1 MIRTHNLT
9 MTFKTLF
16 GKPFTAVDH
25 INFEVQDGDIFGFL
39 GPNGAGKT
47 TTIRMLST
55 ILDPTEGTA
64 EVCGYDIVK
73 EPLKAKSRIGLM
85 PDAPGFYENMSA
97 VDQLVFYGEFYNI
110 PRAECKRKANELL
123 DMVRLT
129 EFKNRKIKTY
139 SHGMKKRVA
148 VAQSLI
154 NEPRLLILDEPTGGL
169 DPQSTHEFREMIKR
183 LSKKGITIFLSS
195 HILPEVQQICNRVG
209 IINHAKIIAV
219 DSIKNLAK
227 RISSKNKV
235 NVFVKAEGMNEKHI
249 LELLKID
256 GVQKYFPYGDG
267 VNFTIEEQ
275 EQELEVAARINAY
288 LVNKGVKVQTLHPSE
303 PSLEDVFLE
312 VTGNNEVT

>member
-1 MIRTHNLT
+1 M
-9 MTFKTLF
+9 
-16 GKPFTAVDH
+16 
-25 INFEVQDGDIFGFL
+25 
-39 GPNGAGKT
+39 
-47 TTIRMLST
+47 
-55 ILDPTEGTA
+55 
-64 EVCGYDIVK
+64 
-73 EPLKAKSRIGLM
+73 
-85 PDAPGFYENMSA
+85 
-97 VDQLVFYGEFYNI
+97 
-110 PRAECKRKANELL
+110 
-123 DMVRLT
+123 
-129 EFKNRKIKTY
+129 
-139 SHGMKKRVA
+139 
-148 VAQSLI
+148 
-154 NEPRLLILDEPTGGL
+154 
-169 DPQSTHEFREMIKR
+169 
-183 LSKKGITIFLSS
+183 ITIFLSS